1 MNSDRLSRL
10 ANSSACRVVGWEN
23 AVHDAQRAVLAALVA
38 GFDRP
43 DAAILCEPSLA
54 RKTTRPPD
62 VVLID
67 TEAGVHVVE
76 VKGVS
81 LDQVE
86 AVEAGGQFHIRYS
99 NGVSKKNPFAQVRNA
114 MFDIKDATE
123 RALSG
128 ELLLPFKYW
137 VILPRITREEWLT
150 KWGANTFCPPE
161 LLFVG
166 DIEPTMLANRLG
178 AAGKRSLSNQ
188 GIERWPADQLQAVW
202 TAFGDSS
209 VLYPLPDD
217 RRLRRVTEG
226 TLGEQFDEAAESYKT
241 LSDEQQKLSAQNWE
255 EGPRLVRGV
264 AGSGKTI
271 VLANNLAR
279 RLQRLLAA
287 GPTLFD
293 APRKPKIAAICF
305 NRCLA
310 PFLRKKIA
318 IAYQQRTGNE
328 LPDGTVEVFAYNR
341 LMWHLKEKGLWR
353 YQPLDDSDDATR
365 AATYL
370 KQLEY
375 VKQHD
380 PAAFDAASYDAI
392 YIDEGQDLVEEDFRL
407 LKELCR
413 TADGKEPNLYVFYD
427 DAQNLFGRRRPNWHS
442 IGLNVRGGRAHIM
455 TECFRNT
462 KHIVQ
467 AAFNVLY
474 GSFATDAVSTPT
486 WDFGDIST
494 MTEKGLIDAEGGVW
508 KINFAK
514 RIGRKPTVSIA
525 ASRTQETAQILT
537 RLRWLLEEQ
546 QVRPED
552 VLLLSFTQRRI
563 EELAD
568 AIRDAKIPAVSG
580 LHVAF
585 KERDERLGQRGRLT
599 LSTAASAKGYDAYC
613 VLLAS
618 ANEFK
623 DDVMGRA
630 SFYVGCTRAIE
641 YLEVFGYQ
649 RKGLLTEME
658 ASVEK
663 LE

>member
-1 MNSDRLSRL
+1 MNSDRLDRL
-10 ANSSACRVVGWEN
+10 ANASACRIVGCEN
-23 AVHDAQRAVLAALVA
+23 ANHDAQRAVLAALIS

-62 VVLID
+62 AVLID
-67 TEAGVHVVE
+67 IEAGVHVVE

-81 LDQVE
+81 IDQIE
-86 AVEAGGQFHIRYS
+86 AIEAGGQFHIRYS

-128 ELLLPFKYW
+128 ELMLPFKYW
-137 VILPRITREEWLT
+137 IILPRISREEWLL
-150 KWGANTFCPPE
+150 KWGANAFSPPE
-161 LLFVG
+161 LLFFD
-166 DIEPTMLANRLG
+166 DIEPAVLAKRLN
-178 AAGKRSLSNQ
+178 AIGKRSLSNQ

-217 RRLRRVTEG
+217 RRSRRVTEG

-279 RLQRLLAA
+279 RLQKLLTA

-293 APRKPKIAAICF
+293 EPRKPRIAAVCF

-310 PFLRKKIA
+310 PFLRKKVA
-318 IAYQQRTGNE
+318 IAYQQRTGST
-328 LPDGTVEVFAYNR
+328 LPDGTVDVFAYNR

-353 YQPLDDSDDATR
+353 YQPLDDADDANR
-365 AATYL
+365 AAEYL

-392 YIDEGQDLVEEDFRL
+392 YIDEGQDFVEEDFRL

-413 TADGKEPNLYVFYD
+413 TPEGKEPNVYVFYD
-427 DAQNLFGRRRPNWHS
+427 DAQNLYGRRRPNWQS
-442 IGLNVRGGRAHIM
+442 VGLNVRGGRSHIM

-462 KHIVQ
+462 KHIVES
-467 AAFNVLY
+467 AFNVLY
-474 GSFATDAVSTPT
+474 GSFAAETVTTPT
-486 WDFGDIST
+486 WEFSDIST
-494 MTEKGLIDAEGGVW
+494 MTDKGLIDADGGVW
-508 KINFAK
+508 RINFAK
-514 RIGRKPTVSIA
+514 RIGRMPVVSIA
-525 ASRTQETAQILT
+525 ASRSQETAQVIA
-537 RLRWLLEEQ
+537 RLRWLIEEQ
-546 QVRPED
+546 HVRPED
-552 VLLLSFTQRRI
+552 ILVLSFTQRRI
-563 EELAD
+563 EELAE
-568 AIRDAKIPAVSG
+568 AIRNAPIPAVSE

-585 KERDERLGQRGRLT
+585 KERDQPLGQRGRLS

-618 ANEFK
+618 ANEFT
-623 DDVMGRA
+623 DDVWGRA

-649 RKGLLTEME
+649 RKGLLAEME
-658 ASVEK
+658 MSLSK
-663 LE
+663 LS